1 MLILL
6 SPSKTIDTT
15 TKVSNCVFTQPS
27 FISDSSNIV
36 SVVKKLSV
44 NELSKLMSISP
55 KLSQLNYDRFQ
66 FWNSTHS
73 KTNSKQALL
82 SFKGEVFTG
91 LDADSFSEEE
101 LQYAQNHLIILSGL
115 YGMLHPL
122 DLIQPYR
129 LEISTKLSIGNSKNL
144 YAFWKDKITN
154 KLKYILA
161 NQNIP
166 TIVNLASN
174 EYYKV
179 IDITKLNTNIVT
191 PVFKEYKNGSYK
203 IVTIYA
209 KKARGLMTNYILKNR
224 IEEIDDLKFF
234 DREGYYFNEPLSDQN
249 QLVFTRG

>member
-27 FISDSSNIV
+27 FISESSNIV
-36 SVVKKLSV
+36 SVVKNLDV
-44 NELSKLMSISP
+44 NELSNLMSISP
-55 KLSQLNYDRFQ
+55 KLSELNYDRFQ
-66 FWNSTHS
+66 FWNSIHS

-101 LQYAQNHLIILSGL
+101 LHYAQNHLIILSGL
-115 YGMLHPL
+115 YGILRPL

-144 YAFWKDKITN
+144 YTFWKDKITDE
-154 KLKYILA
+154 LKNILA

-166 TIVNLASN
+166 IIINLASN

-179 IDITKLNTNIVT
+179 IDISKLNTNIVT
-191 PVFKEYKNGSYK
+191 PVFKEYKNDGYK

-209 KKARGLMTNYILKNR
+209 KKARGLMTSYILKNK
-224 IEEIDDLKFF
+224 IEKIDDLKFF
-234 DREGYYFNEPLSDQN
+234 DKEGYYYNELLSSEK